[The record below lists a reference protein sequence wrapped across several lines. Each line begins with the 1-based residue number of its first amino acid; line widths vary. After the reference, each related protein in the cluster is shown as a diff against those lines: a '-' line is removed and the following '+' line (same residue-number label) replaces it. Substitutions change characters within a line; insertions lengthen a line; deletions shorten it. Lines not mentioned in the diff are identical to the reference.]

1 MVYPLLNLY
10 TSIHQVDFKK
20 LLRGKNYI
28 VLDGQIIF
36 EKKGEVFI
44 TTIDENRNDF
54 TAEDYLALPENAPF
68 ELINGKLYYMPS
80 PFDNHQKVSINL
92 SSFLN
97 FYVKKNKLGIVRTA
111 PFDVHFGDKNI
122 YQPDILYISN
132 ERKAILKKFVY
143 GAPDFI
149 VEILS
154 DGTKSK
160 DFGEKKEI
168 YETKNVL
175 EYWVIEP
182 DEETLEIF
190 HNLNQKLVSIKK
202 YTREDTA
209 TSIIIKGF
217 TIDLVDIFDD

>member
-10 TSIHQVDFKK
+10 TSIHQADFKK
-20 LLRGKNYI
+20 LLRGRNYM

-54 TAEDYLALPENAPF
+54 TVEDYRALPENAPF

-97 FYVKKNKLGIVRTA
+97 FHVKKYKLGIVRTA
-111 PFDVHFGDKNI
+111 PFDVHFGEKNI
-122 YQPDILYISN
+122 YQPDIFYISN
-132 ERKAILKKFVY
+132 KRKAILKKFVY

-154 DGTKSK
+154 EGTKSK

-168 YETKNVL
+168 YESKNVL

-182 DEETLEIF
+182 DKETLEVFQNRNKELI
-190 HNLNQKLVSIKK
+190 SIQK
-202 YTREDTA
+202 YTKKETV
-209 TSIIIKGF
+209 TSLVIKGF
-217 TIDLVDIFDD
+217 AIDLVDIFED